1 MISRKLI
8 KWLRCDSEVV
18 MNTLVQ
24 VLVIL
29 ERSSAVNKRTYTENA
44 SNNRQLKKKSMQVNE
59 GKNLKKKKHE
69 TYASSSSNNNKKSIY
84 FKPLRV
90 NLWKLVSATGYRKI
104 YICLIIITFFSSE
117 LHVYCYCVYIL
128 QFRTARNQFWT
139 VRYKLRMFY
148 NPVERFSAI
157 DLMLQ
162 PWEAVQD
169 PEKPTWSTDTWREE
183 RRTCGGKLELIFWLG
198 CLEFIHKM

>member
-59 GKNLKKKKHE
+59 GKNLKKK
-69 TYASSSSNNNKKSIY
+69 SM
-84 FKPLRV
+84 
-90 NLWKLVSATGYRKI
+90 KLMRLAHQ
-104 YICLIIITFFSSE
+104 IIIKKA
-117 LHVYCYCVYIL
+117 YIS
-128 QFRTARNQFWT
+128 N
-139 VRYKLRMFY
+139 
-148 NPVERFSAI
+148 
-157 DLMLQ
+157 
-162 PWEAVQD
+162 
-169 PEKPTWSTDTWREE
+169 
-183 RRTCGGKLELIFWLG
+183 
-198 CLEFIHKM
+198 H

>member
-1 MISRKLI
+1 MAQMWFRGCDEHISAGSGYSRAKLSCKQENIHRK
-8 KWLRCDSEVV
+8 CF
-18 MNTLVQ
+18 Q
-24 VLVIL
+24 QQ
-29 ERSSAVNKRTYTENA
+29 AV
-44 SNNRQLKKKSMQVNE
+44 KKKKHASE
-59 GKNLKKKKHE
+59 WGKKSKKKKHE